1 MIRLYLCFDCGK
13 LFWNPKDYTE
23 THGLDYGPYE
33 HFKGCPKCGGAY
45 CKAYKCDE
53 CGKWITSDYIKVRGF
68 RYCDSCFKEVELGEE
83 DEKMVW

>member
-1 MIRLYLCFDCGK
+1 MYLCFDCGK

-83 DEKMVW
+83 DEKMV